1 MTGVPAFEIDLW
13 NAWMYMVVFV
23 VYIYIIFAIFRRSSE
38 RVAHG
43 KEAKKLT
50 TLLLPVTLVMLI
62 YSIFLPLVRGTAWFY
77 VGTAVCL
84 VGFIFVLLSR
94 ADADAAPEGE
104 PFTGGIYRYSRHP
117 FYLGFFLVFLGTGI
131 ACASWLFIVLSVIS
145 MVMAHIVM
153 IAEESS
159 TLEKYG
165 DSYRVYKERTPRWLG
180 LPKSDKKPGIG
191 END

>member
-1 MTGVPAFEIDLW
+1 MTLVPAFEIDLW

-23 VYIYIIFAIFRRSSE
+23 VYICIVFTIFRRSSE

-43 KEAKKLT
+43 KESRKLT
-50 TLLLPVTLVMLI
+50 TLLLPVALVMLI

-77 VGTAVCL
+77 AGTAVCL

-104 PFTGGIYRYSRHP
+104 VFTGGIYRYSRHP
-117 FYLGFFLVFLGTGI
+117 FYLGIFLVFLGTAI
-131 ACASWLFIVLSVIS
+131 ACASWLFIVLSVIYI
-145 MVMAHIVM
+145 VLAHIVT
-153 IAEESS
+153 ITEESS

-165 DSYRVYKERTPRWLG
+165 DSYREYMEKTPRWLG
-180 LPKSDKKPGIG
+180 LPKSDKNPDTG